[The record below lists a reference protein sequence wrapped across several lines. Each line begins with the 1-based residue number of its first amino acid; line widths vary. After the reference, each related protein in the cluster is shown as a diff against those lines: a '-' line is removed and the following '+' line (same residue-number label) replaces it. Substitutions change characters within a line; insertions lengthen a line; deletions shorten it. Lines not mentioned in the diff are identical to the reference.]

1 MADRRSKEV
10 PMKGLVGLTV
20 ACILVLSTAIAADT
34 RGAGKLEIAHG
45 RVKSVSAGQLTITSG
60 NRETWFDVD
69 NDSTVIAA
77 GVGTKSDRAKAAG
90 KRLSVADLVKEN
102 DRVVVRYQHTAAG
115 WLRVASV
122 HVK

>member
-1 MADRRSKEV
+1 
-10 PMKGLVGLTV
+10 
-20 ACILVLSTAIAADT
+20 
-34 RGAGKLEIAHG
+34 
-45 RVKSVSAGQLTITSG
+45 VKSVSAGQLTITSG

-77 GVGTKSDRAKAAG
+77 GAGTKSDRAKAAG